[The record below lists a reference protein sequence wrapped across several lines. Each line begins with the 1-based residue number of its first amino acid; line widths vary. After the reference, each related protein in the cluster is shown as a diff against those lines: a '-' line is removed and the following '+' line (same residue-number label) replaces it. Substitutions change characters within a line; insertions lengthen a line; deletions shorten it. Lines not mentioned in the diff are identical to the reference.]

1 MRMRWKLL
9 SAIPAAAALLATALA
24 GSAAAAEARTTL
36 AIEGMTC
43 GGCVASVKLQLGR
56 TEGVTGYEVSLEEK
70 KARVSYDAERTDPE
84 TIAASV
90 SETGFEARV
99 KEEEEEGTT
108 R

>member
-1 MRMRWKLL
+1 MTRRLRSTAL
-9 SAIPAAAALLATALA
+9 AAAALLVVLAASGHALA
-24 GSAAAAEARTTL
+24 GEARTVL
-36 AIEGMTC
+36 GIEGMTC

-56 TEGVTGYEVSLEEK
+56 TEGVTEYEVSYEEK
-70 KARVSYDAERTDPE
+70 EARVSYDPERTDPQ

-99 KEEEEEGTT
+99 KPVEEGSS